1 VLGKEAVRTTCVS
14 GWGRLGLIPSEQDPP
29 AHAGGFGHCNQAANQ
44 VLINAMKLKIVVLPG
59 DGIGPE
65 VTAQAVRMLEAV
77 ASQYGH
83 TFEFEERLVGGVAI
97 TNEGNPFPALTKEA
111 CLKSD
116 AVLLGAV
123 GAPEHDNLPAEAR
136 PEAGLLALR
145 NALGAYANLRP
156 VVAYAAISECS
167 PLRPEIARDADIL
180 IVRELLGGLYFGQ
193 PRGLSDGADASA
205 FNTMRYSVAEI
216 ERIAHVAFKAAQT
229 RRQKVTSVDK
239 ANVLETS
246 QLWRKVVT
254 HVAEEYPSVTLDH
267 LYVDACAMHLIM
279 NPRRFDVMLTEN
291 LFGDILSDEAA
302 VIAGS
307 LGLLASASIGGPVGL
322 YEPVHGSAPDIA
334 GKGMA
339 NPLGAIAS
347 AALLLRYSA
356 NLEREAS
363 EVEAAIRAVLDAGY
377 RTPDLDRGTGK
388 QFVQTSEMGSL
399 VIEAFSDIAS
409 QQTRITSANV

>member
-1 VLGKEAVRTTCVS
+1 
-14 GWGRLGLIPSEQDPP
+14 
-29 AHAGGFGHCNQAANQ
+29 
-44 VLINAMKLKIVVLPG
+44 MKLKIAVLAG

-65 VTAQAVRMLEAV
+65 VTAQAVRVLETV
-77 ASQYGH
+77 AERHGH
-83 TFEFEERLVGGVAI
+83 TFEFEERPVGGVAI
-97 TNEGNPFPALTKEA
+97 KQEGSPLPSSTLDA
-111 CLKSD
+111 CLRSN

-123 GAPEHDNLPAEAR
+123 GAPEHDQLPAETR

-145 NALGAYANLRP
+145 NGLGAYANLRP
-156 VVAYAAISECS
+156 VVAYEAIGECS
-167 PLRPEIARDADIL
+167 PLRPEIARDSDIL

-193 PRGLSDGADASA
+193 PRGIVSEGATASA
-205 FNTMRYSVAEI
+205 FNTMRYSVTEI
-216 ERIAHVAFKAAQT
+216 ERIAHVAFKAAT
-229 RRQKVTSVDK
+229 ARRQKVTSVDK

-254 HVAEEYPSVTLDH
+254 SVGEEYPGVTLEH

-302 VIAGS
+302 VITGS
-307 LGLLASASIGGPVGL
+307 LGMLASASIGGQVGL

-334 GKGMA
+334 GKGLA

-356 NLEREAS
+356 NLEQEAK
-363 EVEAAIRAVLDAGY
+363 EVEAAIRAVLDDGY
-377 RTPDLDRGTGK
+377 RTADLDRGTGK
-388 QFVQTSEMGSL
+388 RVVQTAEMGSQ
-399 VIEAFSDIAS
+399 VVEAFSN
-409 QQTRITSANV
+409 TANERRAHHAV